1 MVPSAFAATEAEL
14 QKQIDTLREQ
24 IAAVQKLTAT
34 PAVLGVTTSNPSV
47 VLSYPNK
54 GEKFAIGEKMTVAWE
69 AKNIPVN
76 STVCVLLDPV
86 GTEGNF
92 AFPSQGGCSV
102 AKNGKTEISGTLIR
116 NAGYDLKPGA
126 YTIAVKVYGKQSSE
140 KDAPGIASDM
150 ADKPITIVE
159 TNAVTVATQLRILEK
174 QLQQIDKQ
182 IVKLTNQQKELL
194 IKYLALQN
202 QTKG

>member
-1 MVPSAFAATEAEL
+1 MSNFYRSTIVSHVALYLCTGIIGFAFMVPSAFAATEAEL

-76 STVCVLLDPV
+76 STCLLY
-86 GTEGNF
+86 TS
-92 AFPSQGGCSV
+92 PSPRDCS
-102 AKNGKTEISGTLIR
+102 
-116 NAGYDLKPGA
+116 
-126 YTIAVKVYGKQSSE
+126 
-140 KDAPGIASDM
+140 
-150 ADKPITIVE
+150 
-159 TNAVTVATQLRILEK
+159 
-174 QLQQIDKQ
+174 
-182 IVKLTNQQKELL
+182 
-194 IKYLALQN
+194 
-202 QTKG
+202 